1 MKLHEKIKFLRQM
14 KGWSQSEI
22 AERIGMSAN
31 GYGNIERGDTNISIF
46 RLEKIA
52 EVLETDVEEL
62 MSFSPQIIHNKVCDY
77 MGDNNRN
84 YQFIGDT
91 EFIQMELKHELE
103 KRDLLLIER
112 EKEIVYLKSVIDELL
127 KKLNNS

>member
-52 EVLETDVEEL
+52 EVLETDLEEL